1 MQHSASMQSGYT
13 GPSLLLIDG
22 EWVPAVS
29 GKTFATMNPTNASVL
44 AQVAHGAADDIDRAV
59 AAARSAFE
67 GTWRISKPFDR
78 QHLLLRLADLVDE
91 NFDELALLDTRNMG
105 APIATMS
112 AKRKRAVALLRYY
125 AGLATALH
133 GRTID
138 NSQPGD
144 ISSLTLKEPVGVVG
158 AIIPWNGPLGMAI
171 WKIAPALAAGC
182 TVVLKPAEQAP
193 LSPLR
198 FGQLCLEAGIPPGVV
213 NIVPGFG
220 DAGAALAAHPGV
232 DKVSFTGSTE
242 VGRKI
247 IEASAGNIKRV
258 SLELGGK
265 SPNIVF
271 ADANLDNAV
280 QGAAMAVF
288 ANSGQ
293 ICSAGTRLFI
303 QREIH
308 DEFVDRLSVFARGL
322 RVGDPAQAETQLGP
336 LVSLAQMERVE
347 NYLQKGVAEGA
358 RLAAGGGRG
367 GKGAYKDGYFVEPTV
382 FSEVTDDMA
391 IATDEIFGP
400 VVAAMP
406 FDTVDEV
413 VARGNATRYG
423 LGAGIWTQ
431 DIDIAHRVSRS
442 LRTGTVWVNCYQ
454 AMDAAVPFGGYKM
467 SGYGRES
474 GVEHLDEF
482 LQTKSIW
489 TKHA

>member
-1 MQHSASMQSGYT
+1 MNDSGSIPAAYA
-13 GPSLLLIDG
+13 GPSQLLIGG
-22 EWVPAVS
+22 EWVPALS
-29 GKTFATMNPTNASVL
+29 GKTFATMNPTNATVL
-44 AQVAHGAADDIDRAV
+44 AQVAHGAAADIDRAV
-59 AAARSAFE
+59 QAARTAFE
-67 GTWRISKPFDR
+67 GHWRAFKPVER
-78 QHLLLRLADLVDE
+78 QRLLLRLADLVE
-91 NFDELALLDTRNMG
+91 KNFDELALLDTRNMG
-105 APIATMS
+105 SPIATMA
-112 AKRKRAVALLRYY
+112 AKRQRAVALLRYY

-144 ISSLTLKEPVGVVG
+144 ISSRTVKEPVGVVG

-171 WKIAPALAAGC
+171 WKIAPAVATGC

-198 FGQLCLEAGIPPGVV
+198 FGELCLEAGIPPGVV
-213 NIVPGFG
+213 NIVTGFG
-220 DAGAALAAHPGV
+220 EAGAALAAHADV

-271 ADANLDNAV
+271 ADADMDGAV
-280 QGAAMAVF
+280 QGAAMAIF

-293 ICSAGTRLFI
+293 ICSAGSRLYV
-303 QREIH
+303 QRQIH
-308 DEFVDRLSVFARGL
+308 DEFVQRLADFARGL
-322 RVGDPAQAETQLGP
+322 RVGDPASAETQLGP
-336 LVSLAQMERVE
+336 LVSHAQLERVE
-347 NYLQKGVAEGA
+347 TYLQKGVAEGA
-358 RLAAGGGRG
+358 ALAAGGKRC

-382 FSEVTDDMA
+382 FSNVTDDMV
-391 IATDEIFGP
+391 IANEEIFGP

-413 VARGNATRYG
+413 IARGNATRYG
-423 LGAGIWTQ
+423 LGAGVWTR
-431 DIDIAHRVSRS
+431 DIDVAHHVSRG
-442 LRTGTVWVNCYQ
+442 LRTGTVWINCYQ
-454 AMDAAVPFGGYKM
+454 AMDPAVPFGGYKM

-482 LQTKSIW
+482 LQTKAVW